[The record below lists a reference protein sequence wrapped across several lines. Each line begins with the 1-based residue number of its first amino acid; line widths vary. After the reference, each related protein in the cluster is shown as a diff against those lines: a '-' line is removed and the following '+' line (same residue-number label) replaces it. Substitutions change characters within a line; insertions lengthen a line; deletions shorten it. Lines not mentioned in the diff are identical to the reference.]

1 MDAPVRRPS
10 PIVGGLV
17 LLGALLLAHA
27 ALAPDVPIGLWLIG
41 APAAGGL
48 IWLTLL
54 VVAGGVDCLPHRG
67 GSAAS
72 AAEDRPWPTGASTP
86 GEVMRAETTRLG
98 GGAYLGS
105 LGGHWVT
112 ADPESAVMV
121 LGPPRK
127 GKTSA
132 VMIPAVMSS
141 VGPVISTSTKPDV
154 MRATVGPRSE
164 VGQVWL
170 FDPAGSEARLP
181 DGVRR
186 LSWSPVGASGD
197 WDGALVMAR
206 AMTRAARA
214 GAGTSDES
222 HWSERAAALLAP
234 LIHAAA
240 VNGRP
245 IGEVVR
251 WVLRQDLR
259 PAMDILR
266 DAGSELAA
274 DVLAGIEATDTRERS
289 SIFSATA
296 GVLAAYSSDAVREGA
311 RNPNFDPDDFAAGR
325 DTIYI
330 TAPEQA
336 QSLCAPLIVGLL
348 EQVRQAVYARA
359 AAGEAEG
366 APVLLCLDEVA
377 NIAPIHDLPAL
388 VSQAGGQGLQLMIG
402 LQDLSQ
408 VRLRWGTEVAEG
420 FMSLFQTK
428 VVLPGIGDPRT
439 LESISLAVGEYDRQ
453 VVTHSVGHGET
464 DKWIEHHRYDDSVSW
479 QTQRQRVLEPG
490 DIAKVPAGRGLL
502 LVGAEWGLVGLPR
515 WFEAEPWR
523 QAGPPA
529 PEGLIHQASDGTMV
543 RSKSELL
550 VMETLLAM
558 GLEPCYE
565 ERLHSPID
573 ADDFQLPDFTITH
586 GGVTFYWEH
595 LGMLDRDSYAR
606 AWRRKRGWYE
616 RNGFVDRLITSADEP
631 GVGLSVPEV
640 MARAESRILRGEAR
654 RGEPGFDSASA

>member
-1 MDAPVRRPS
+1 MRRPS
-10 PIVGGLV
+10 PIVGGL
-17 LLGALLLAHA
+17 LLLAALLLVRA
-27 ALAPDVPIGLWLIG
+27 ALAPDVPLGVWLVG
-41 APAAGGL
+41 APALGGL
-48 IWLTLL
+48 IWLGLV
-54 VVAGGVDCLPHRG
+54 VVAGGTAHLPRPGVGAG
-67 GSAAS
+67 GGAP
-72 AAEDRPWPTGASTP
+72 EERRPMGTSTP
-86 GEVMRAETTRLG
+86 GEAMRAETARLG
-98 GGAYLGS
+98 GGAYVGS

-121 LGPPRK
+121 LGPPRR

-132 VMIPAVMSS
+132 VMIPAVMAAAGA
-141 VGPVISTSTKPDV
+141 VVSTSTKPDV
-154 MRATVGPRSE
+154 MRATVEVRAE
-164 VGQVWL
+164 VGQTWL
-170 FDPAGSEARLP
+170 FDPLGSEACLP
-181 DGVRR
+181 GGVRR
-186 LSWSPVGASGD
+186 LSWSPVAAAGE

-206 AMTRAARA
+206 AMTRVARA
-214 GAGTSDES
+214 GAGTTDES

-266 DAGSELAA
+266 DADSELAA
-274 DVLAGIEATDTRERS
+274 DVLAGIEATDSRERS
-289 SIFSATA
+289 SIFSAGA
-296 GVLAAYSSDAVREGA
+296 GVLAAYNSDAVRDGA
-311 RNPNFDPDDFAAGR
+311 RAPNFDPDGFAAGR
-325 DTIYI
+325 DTIYVS
-330 TAPEQA
+330 APEQA

-366 APVLLCLDEVA
+366 APMLLALDEVA
-377 NIAPIHDLPAL
+377 NVAPIHDLPAL
-388 VSQAGGQGLQLMIG
+388 VSQAGGQGLQVMIG

-408 VRLRWGTEVAEG
+408 VRLRWGAEVAEG

-453 VVTHSVGHGET
+453 VVSRNVGHGET
-464 DKWIEHHRYDDSVSW
+464 DRWLDHHQYNDSVSW

-515 WFEAEPWR
+515 WFEAEPWKLG
-523 QAGPPA
+523 AVA

-550 VMETLLAM
+550 VLETLLAM
-558 GLEPCYE
+558 GLEPRYE
-565 ERLHSPID
+565 ERLYSPVD
-573 ADDFQLPDFTITH
+573 PDDFRLPDFTITH
-586 GGVTFYWEH
+586 NGVTFYWEH
-595 LGMLDRDSYAR
+595 LGMLDKDHYAR
-606 AWRRKRGWYE
+606 AWRRKREWYE
-616 RNGFVDRLITSADEP
+616 RHGFVDRLITSADEP

-640 MARAESRILRGEAR
+640 RARVESRILRGEAR
-654 RGEPGFDSASA
+654 SGEPGI